1 MSPGAKG
8 AVGAGAGAG
17 TEPAHWHQH
26 RETRAIRTDL
36 AAIVDNY
43 GNLKGRTGP
52 CLRLESEIAVLGGD
66 AAAAAWSLHMPVH
79 AQKLLVDRAA
89 PRRLFQAAEL

>member
-8 AVGAGAGAG
+8 AVGAGAG
-17 TEPAHWHQH
+17 TEPAQWHQH

-43 GNLKGRTGP
+43 GNLTGRTGT
-52 CLRLESEIAVLGGD
+52 CLESEIAVLGGD

>member
-1 MSPGAKG
+1 L
-8 AVGAGAGAG
+8 
-17 TEPAHWHQH
+17 
-26 RETRAIRTDL
+26 RAERARHD
-36 AAIVDNY
+36 APD
-43 GNLKGRTGP
+43 
-52 CLRLESEIAVLGGD
+52 SEIAVLGGD